1 MMRLRL
7 TRRQVLTGATLAA
20 ATGGVAGRLAA
31 LEGVTLNP
39 HNEQKGGDTLVVIF
53 LRGGADGL
61 NIVVPYGDADYYRLR
76 PSLGLP
82 GPKDSSATAA
92 ARCLPLNDFFG
103 LHPALAPFHPLYQ
116 EGKLAVV
123 HAIGSG
129 DQTRSHFE
137 AMATMER
144 GLANDSGA
152 SSGWLA
158 RHLSATASD
167 EDSPLRAVSIT
178 ETVPDSLRGASHV
191 AAMLNLDEFRLVAPT
206 ALPTGSGNRIF
217 HRQQKQVAS
226 AQSATRADAIA
237 ETLRSMYGGPAME
250 ETRVLTGAGRE
261 TLAALD
267 AVQRLDPTHYR
278 PDLGVTYPKSELAN
292 GLKQVACLL
301 KGNVGLEIACL
312 DLGGWDTHVAQGRE
326 TGWQAGRL
334 SELAQGLGAFTRD
347 LGAHLER
354 TTIMVMTEFGRRAA
368 ENSGLGTDHGRAS
381 CMFLIGG
388 GVQGGKVYARWPG
401 LGPTQLEGPGDL
413 PVTTDYRDVLAEV
426 VTRRLKNPQI
436 DTVFPEYTPNY
447 HDIFRTA

>member
-1 MMRLRL
+1 MKLRL

-20 ATGGVAGRLAA
+20 AGGVAGRLSA
-31 LEGVTLNP
+31 LEGVTLSPRNG
-39 HNEQKGGDTLVVIF
+39 HTGGDTLVVIF

-61 NIVVPYGDADYYRLR
+61 NIVVPHGDADYYRLR
-76 PSLGLP
+76 PSLGIP
-82 GPKDSSATAA
+82 GPKDRSAAAA
-92 ARCLPLNDFFG
+92 ARCLELNDFFG
-103 LHPALAPFHPLYQ
+103 LHPALAPLMPLYQ
-116 EGKLAVV
+116 EGKFAAV

-144 GLANDSGA
+144 GLAHDSGA
-152 SSGWLA
+152 ASGWLA
-158 RHLSATASD
+158 RHLNATGSE

-178 ETVPDSLRGASHV
+178 ETVPDSLRGSANV
-191 AAMLNLDEFRLVAPT
+191 AAMLNLDEFRLTTPNVV
-206 ALPTGSGNRIF
+206 PTGSGNRVF
-217 HRQQKQVAS
+217 HRQQKQAAS
-226 AQSATRADAIA
+226 AQATTRADAIT
-237 ETLRSMYGGPAME
+237 ETLRGMYGGPVSE
-250 ETRVLTGAGRE
+250 ETKVLTGAGRD

-267 AVQRLDPTHYR
+267 AVKRLDPTHYKSEF
-278 PDLGVTYPKSELAN
+278 GAVYPKSEMAN

-301 KGNVGLEIACL
+301 KGDVGLEVACL

-326 TGWQAGRL
+326 AGWQAGRL

-347 LGAHLER
+347 LGPRLER

-413 PVTTDYRDVLAEV
+413 HVTADYRDVLAEIV
-426 VTRRLKNPQI
+426 ARRLKNPQL
-436 DTVFPEYTPNY
+436 DAVFPEYSPRY